1 VESSGG
7 YDGVNFLAGWDFCVV
22 GAGIVGTSIA
32 REIKSRKP
40 DKTIIIVEKEGR
52 VGSHTSSRNSGVIH
66 SGINQKPGGLKAKLC
81 VRGNALLKDFCRKEG
96 VPMEEVGTVV
106 LARDDA
112 EGEVI
117 RELQR
122 RGTANGA
129 VGVRIIDREELKQV
143 ETYAEAREA
152 LISPSGA
159 IVDNAR
165 LVAAVAEDAIRR
177 GISVALDSKVRSIV
191 DRKDHLTV
199 ETGNAAYDT
208 KYLINCA
215 GLYADKVAWMMGCGR
230 DYCVIPFRGDYYR
243 LTPEKSYLVKSMIYP
258 APNLEMPF
266 LGVHLTKRTDGA
278 VIVGPNA
285 SLALG
290 REKYREVGV
299 NWVEVLEMVFDL
311 RFARLMSDP
320 GFFKVAMHEAWLTLS
335 KGAFVKAARSLVP
348 AIKGE
353 DLVPDQSGIRAQLVN
368 RKGKL
373 VDDFLF
379 EQTDKSFHV
388 LNAVSPAMTCGLSFA
403 EHVADLIFNEQE
415 KSTSPV

>member
-1 VESSGG
+1 M
-7 YDGVNFLAGWDFCVV
+7 V

-40 DKTIIIVEKEGR
+40 DKTVIILEKEGR
-52 VGSHTSSRNSGVIH
+52 VGAHTSSRNSGVIH

-96 VPMEEVGTVV
+96 VPIEEVGTVV
-106 LARDDA
+106 LARDDT

-117 RELQR
+117 RELQQ

-129 VGVRIIDREELKQV
+129 AKVKIIGREELKKV
-143 ETYAEAREA
+143 EPYAEAREA
-152 LISPSGA
+152 LVSPSGA

-165 LVAAVAEDAIRR
+165 LIAAVAQDAVRR
-177 GISVALDSKVRSIV
+177 GVSVSLDSKVRNIV
-191 DRKDHLTV
+191 DRGDHLTA
-199 ETGNAAYDT
+199 ETKNVAYDA
-208 KYLINCA
+208 KYLINCS
-215 GLYADKVAWMMGCGR
+215 GLYADKVAWMMDCGR
-230 DYCVIPFRGDYYR
+230 DYCIIPFRGDYYR

-290 REKYREVGV
+290 REKYRDAGV
-299 NWVEVLEMVFDL
+299 NWVEALEMVFDL
-311 RFARLMSDP
+311 RFGRLMSDS

-335 KGAFVKAARSLVP
+335 KGAFVKAAQSLVP
-348 AIKGE
+348 TIKGE

-368 RKGKL
+368 RNGKL

-379 EQTDKSFHV
+379 VQTDKSFHV

-403 EHVADLIFNEQE
+403 EHVANLVFDEQE
-415 KSTSPV
+415 KSISR